1 MNETTTRAA
10 IESRA
15 QKNARKIAQAH
26 ARHAAPTFAPM
37 TATAG
42 EHATIFPA
50 LHDMTPR
57 GLYHLPELCA
67 AFVLRARHRETGL
80 QLFADLQ
87 RAAGQ
92 DARILHDLTDRAQ
105 RAADRRAEYET
116 ARDTAA
122 ALD

>member
-1 MNETTTRAA
+1 MTATTTTRAA
-10 IESRA
+10 LESRA
-15 QKNARKIAQAH
+15 QKNARRAAAAH
-26 ARHAAPTFAPM
+26 ARHAAPSYDTM

-42 EHATIFPA
+42 DHPTIFPA

-67 AFVLRARHRETGL
+67 ALVIRARHRETGL

-92 DARILHDLTDRAQ
+92 DARIMHVAPHTGRVD
-105 RAADRRAEYET
+105 
-116 ARDTAA
+116 
-122 ALD
+122 